1 MKLEGLLLERAV
13 ALNDKATILQIFAG
27 RFPEVRNYCEAFR
40 ACMLMQNGFMPP
52 YSVVLETPFISFHY
66 SRGQFYTG
74 SHFGACAI
82 LHSRDFGRY
91 AIL

>member
-13 ALNDKATILQIFAG
+13 ALNDKSTILQIFAG
-27 RFPEVRNYCEAFR
+27 RFPEVLNYCEPIR
-40 ACMLMQNGFMPP
+40 TWSMTQNGFMPP

-74 SHFGACAI
+74 SHFGVYAI